1 MLAAIGLWFQISYSM
16 SIAIGQWFLISD
28 SMSTAIGQ
36 WFIISNIQCQQLLD
50 IDNVLNSMS
59 GIGQCFLL

>member
-1 MLAAIGLWFQISYSM
+1 M

-59 GIGQCFLL
+59 GIGQCFFFYKIQC

>member
-1 MLAAIGLWFQISYSM
+1 M
-16 SIAIGQWFLISD
+16 STAFGQWLLISN

-50 IDNVLNSMS
+50 IDNVLKLMS